1 MMYVCIYICVLLQRV
16 VRVKKMDEGE
26 EEGAEL
32 STEEI
37 EELCQRMYT
46 QYHGFLPCTKPHP

>member
-1 MMYVCIYICVLLQRV
+1 MMYFLIPQRV

-32 STEEI
+32 TNEEI
-37 EELCQRMYT
+37 EELSQR
-46 QYHGFLPCTKPHP
+46 K